1 MVSKKP
7 FHLFKYFIFAL
18 FLLIIIIKA
27 SNNKIKRAF
36 NNNIINKKKL
46 NKNERL
52 NSNLSINF
60 ITNNSQSVFNDNNKS
75 NAIIPNK
82 LYWKNEEMDIKSIQN
97 EILYYSKRNNISFE
111 AKEEEDFYERKY
123 PKISLVI
130 TLCIQIT

>member
-1 MVSKKP
+1 M
-7 FHLFKYFIFAL
+7 
-18 FLLIIIIKA
+18 
-27 SNNKIKRAF
+27 
-36 NNNIINKKKL
+36 